1 MSEKSETVE
10 DQLPKI
16 VPQEEPKLLVEMV
29 TKPLLEV
36 PVPKE
41 KPQAAP
47 EAEAEDKGNFNISFG
62 KKEGDTG
69 RSR

>member
-1 MSEKSETVE
+1 M
-10 DQLPKI
+10 
-16 VPQEEPKLLVEMV
+16 VEMV

-47 EAEAEDKGNFNISFG
+47 ETEAEDKGNFNISFG